1 MFIHKKASIDWE
13 RVIMRKNMAVAI
25 AAGLVLAFGMVGNAS
40 ADGYEYYVPKPEPK
54 KHVYEH
60 HEYEQTAVRT
70 EYVHVEES
78 NELNGKLS
86 FSGWS
91 GGVGNSGGASGGG
104 GGGGGGFAI
113 LGGGSGFGFGGA
125 GAFAGAAAFARASAS
140 GSFSGGGGGG
150 HGGGGHG
157 GGGGGHGGRGH

>member
-1 MFIHKKASIDWE
+1 
-13 RVIMRKNMAVAI
+13 MRKNMAVAI

-86 FSGWS
+86 FSG
-91 GGVGNSGGASGGG
+91 
-104 GGGGGGFAI
+104 
-113 LGGGSGFGFGGA
+113 
-125 GAFAGAAAFARASAS
+125 
-140 GSFSGGGGGG
+140 
-150 HGGGGHG
+150 
-157 GGGGGHGGRGH
+157 